1 MHNYD
6 FRKTVVFAIM
16 LIPAPT
22 IHNDTKWQLCWGG
35 GGGGHAVC
43 LVRCVCKESS
53 HFRRQNNNVWMSV
66 YKNQCVYM
74 LSLMPA
80 PRYVLLWNVY

>member
-1 MHNYD
+1 MRGYA

-16 LIPAPT
+16 LIPALA
-22 IHNDTKWQLCWGG
+22 IHNDTKWQLYW

-43 LVRCVCKESS
+43 LVGCVCKESS
-53 HFRRQNNNVWMSV
+53 HFRRQNNNVWMNV
-66 YKNQCVYM
+66 YKSQCVYM